1 MSVQPPSSTPTQ
13 TQSKTNR
20 ATVITLVVIAVILA
34 VLAAALLQNVASRRH
49 QAAASQA
56 PASSSDSAAAVPEP
70 VPAPPVADQ
79 QTLELIH
86 SEIHRDPADGQA
98 KGKVDAPVVMVIY
111 SDFACPFCTQF
122 AQNVEPELN
131 KLVEEGTLRIEWRD
145 LAQISET
152 SPLAAQAGRAAAK
165 QGKFWEF
172 HDAVYAAAD
181 PKGHPAY
188 TEDSLVDFAKKA
200 GVADLSKFR
209 ADMTAAETVKAVSE
223 STNHVHSIGIQG
235 TPFMIVGETY
245 INGYKDA
252 DYMTA
257 VVKSQAA
264 KAKEAKGAQGAT
276 GAASPT
282 SPAAPASAH

>member
-70 VPAPPVADQ
+70 EPAPPVADQ

-122 AQNVEPELN
+122 ARNVEPELN
-131 KLVEEGTLRIEWRD
+131 KLVKEGTLRIEWRD

-152 SPLAAQAGRAAAK
+152 SPLATR
-165 QGKFWEF
+165 
-172 HDAVYAAAD
+172 
-181 PKGHPAY
+181 P
-188 TEDSLVDFAKKA
+188 
-200 GVADLSKFR
+200 
-209 ADMTAAETVKAVSE
+209 
-223 STNHVHSIGIQG
+223 
-235 TPFMIVGETY
+235 TPRTPW
-245 INGYKDA
+245 
-252 DYMTA
+252 
-257 VVKSQAA
+257 S
-264 KAKEAKGAQGAT
+264 
-276 GAASPT
+276 T
-282 SPAAPASAH
+282 SPRRPGWRTCRSSAPT

>member
-34 VLAAALLQNVASRRH
+34 VLAAVLLQNVASRRH
-49 QAAASQA
+49 QAAAASQA

-131 KLVEEGTLRIEWRD
+131 KLVKEGTLRIEWRD

-181 PKGHPAY
+181 PQGHPEY
-188 TEDSLVDFAKKA
+188 TEDSLVAFAKKA
-200 GVADLSKFR
+200 GVADIDRFR
-209 ADMTAAETVKAVSE
+209 TDMNAAETVSAVTE
-223 STNHVHSIGIQG
+223 AKDHAHSIGITG
-235 TPFMIVGETY
+235 TPFMIVGETFISGY
-245 INGYKDA
+245 QDAEYMKAVIN
-252 DYMTA
+252 
-257 VVKSQAA
+257 SQAA
-264 KAKEAKGAQGAT
+264 KVK
-276 GAASPT
+276 T
-282 SPAAPASAH
+282 SDTSKTSAAPTATR